1 MISLVAACSHNSA
14 MYRPSAEWP
23 KVLAW
28 ALGGWTGHPSSD
40 EAPEAIAAHET
51 RISNSFAAL
60 RQRFDAADPRALVVV
75 CTDSGRLF
83 SNVQVPQFC
92 TFLGEDLW
100 GSTAM
105 SELGEPAEGHVVHLC
120 GAPELAEFVQQE
132 LVDVGFDMNYAREL
146 RPMGQPYYG
155 APAALVE
162 PVIRLGLQA
171 VPVVPIFVNVHRR
184 PAPNGRRC
192 YELGAALSS
201 ILKEWPEPVAVLASG
216 GLSHDYLNDRAG
228 WVDEPFDRWV
238 LDMVRRGKGIR
249 LGAIYDLDSDSI
261 RGGAAEVRLWA
272 AAAGAG
278 ESLGAKAH
286 VVDYLPCH
294 AVGVGLGFAYWE
306 AGHQG
311 A

>member
-1 MISLVAACSHNSA
+1 

-28 ALGGWTGHPSSD
+28 ALGGRTGHPSSID
-40 EAPEAIAAHET
+40 ESPEAIAAHET
-51 RISNSFAAL
+51 RLSNAFAAL
-60 RQRFDAADPRALVVV
+60 RQRFDAVAPKALVVV

-105 SELGEPAEGHVVHLC
+105 SELGEPAEGHVVHLS
-120 GAPELAEFVQQE
+120 GAPELALEFIQQE
-132 LVDVGFDMNYAREL
+132 LVDVGFDMNYAREAV
-146 RPMGQPYYG
+146 RPMGQPDYG

-162 PVIRLGLQA
+162 PPESSDWVYGGHPRGRIH
-171 VPVVPIFVNVHRR
+171 IFVNVHRR

-192 YELGAALSS
+192 YELGVALSA

-216 GLSHDYLNDRAG
+216 GLSHDYHNDRAG
-228 WVDEPFDRWV
+228 WVDEPLDRWV
-238 LDMVRRGKGIR
+238 LDMIRRGKGIR
-249 LGAIYDLDSDSI
+249 LGAIYDLDSDST

-272 AAAGAG
+272 VAAGAG
-278 ESLGAKAH
+278 EPLGAKAH

-294 AVGVGLGFAYWE
+294 AVGAGVGFAYWE
-306 AGHQG
+306 MAMEKPKQ
-311 A
+311 

>member
-1 MISLVAACSHNSA
+1 

-28 ALGGWTGHPSSD
+28 ALGGRTGHPLAGES
-40 EAPEAIAAHET
+40 PEAIAAQET
-51 RISNSFAAL
+51 RLGNAFAAFQ
-60 RQRFDAADPRALVVV
+60 QRFDAAAPKALVVV

-105 SELGEPAEGHVVHLC
+105 SELGEPAGGHVVHLS
-120 GAPELAEFVQQE
+120 GAPELAEFIQQE
-132 LVDVGFDMNYAREL
+132 LVDVGFDMNYTREL
-146 RPMGQPYYG
+146 RPMGQPDYG

-162 PVIRLGLQA
+162 PVVRLGLQA
-171 VPVVPIFVNVHRR
+171 IPVIAIFVNVHRR

-192 YELGAALSS
+192 YELGAALSA

-228 WVDEPFDRWV
+228 WVDEPLDRWV
-238 LDMVRRGKGIR
+238 LDMIRRGKGTR

-272 AAAGAG
+272 VAAGVG
-278 ESLGAKAH
+278 ESFGAKAH

-294 AVGVGLGFAYWE
+294 AVGAGVGFAYWE
-306 AGHQG
+306 PAMEKPNR
-311 A
+311 